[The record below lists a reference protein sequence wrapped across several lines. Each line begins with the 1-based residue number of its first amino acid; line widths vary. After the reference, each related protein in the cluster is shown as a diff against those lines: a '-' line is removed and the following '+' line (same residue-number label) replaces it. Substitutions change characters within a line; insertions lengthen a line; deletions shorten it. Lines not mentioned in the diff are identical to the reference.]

1 MKKTSKPNPLKTFND
16 NKAMAYKKAGG
27 AMKAFKKSLTKA
39 QDGIMFKG
47 SDLAKQY
54 AKAPM
59 VGAEPEFSALQAERT
74 KALLGPSTSDLAYA
88 SPYTYPTWTS
98 DGKGG
103 RTKFDDSNYMNDPR
117 FSKNMEK
124 TNEFY
129 NKEKNAGTLFSSD
142 KKGFNTRY
150 RDAGRKVTTATGYN
164 QFNPQMKKGGAVKS
178 KKK

>member
-1 MKKTSKPNPLKTFND
+1 MKKTNKPNPLKTFND
-16 NKAMAYKKAGG
+16 NKAMAYKKAAG
-27 AMKAFKKSLTKA
+27 AMKAFKKSLPKA

-47 SDLAKQY
+47 SELAKQY

-59 VGAEPEFSALQAERT
+59 VGAEPEWSALETERS
-74 KALLGPSTSDLAYA
+74 KALGPRANDSGYY
-88 SPYTYPTWTS
+88 SPYNSVTGTS

-103 RTKFDDSNYMNDPR
+103 RTKFDSSNVMNDPR
-117 FSKNMEK
+117 FSKAQEK

-129 NKEKNAGTLFSSD
+129 NKEKSAGTLFSD

-150 RDAGRKVTTATGYN
+150 KAARPAPGTIN
-164 QFNPQMKKGGAVKS
+164 QANFQKKKGGVVKS